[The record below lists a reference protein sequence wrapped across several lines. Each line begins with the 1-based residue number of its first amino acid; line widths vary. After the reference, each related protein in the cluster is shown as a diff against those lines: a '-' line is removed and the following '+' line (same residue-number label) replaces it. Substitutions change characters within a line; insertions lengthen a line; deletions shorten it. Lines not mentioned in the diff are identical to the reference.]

1 MFLWPLTT
9 IFRVNDH
16 RTQLLNTH
24 RQRSFAFSLELDA
37 MITRNAGR
45 SFAADV
51 LNGLFSVQQKK
62 KHLRDRTTSFY
73 IHEHVDNTMILKETT
88 GNGFRML

>member
-1 MFLWPLTT
+1 
-9 IFRVNDH
+9 
-16 RTQLLNTH
+16 
-24 RQRSFAFSLELDA
+24 

-51 LNGLFSVQQKK
+51 LNGMFSVQQKK

-73 IHEHVDNTMILKETT
+73 IHEHVDNVDSVDNETT